1 MDNGGTHMTEYQLRY
16 PCKVCQNKTATHF
29 CEDCGVL
36 LCQDCMDIKSSE
48 YHVCSECHHIIESTP
63 FEGKPEKCPE
73 CESQNLSIGK
83 RSESIC
89 PRCHS
94 VRVVLAEEKRRVLA
108 QELRYAIMSI
118 QYGHTKLKEFSN
130 RLESCKQ
137 LIVSLR
143 MANFLH
149 YRWLE
154 DQIEEIQKETP
165 ALKKRIGSQAE
176 IVAKQI
182 AAETKGVIDYNTWS
196 PDQFSF
202 IEGIKNRVTQL
213 GLQYEISVDDALKMT
228 KSRLEEIAKHL
239 EGLSY
244 YRKHFNGFYE
254 QSELSVNELPVC
266 AFPDMKLVGSDFL
279 KHDKAQGTLYI
290 TNKRLVFIAET
301 GIVRKRTEIIFDF
314 PLVYL
319 KNIEEEGRIRKK
331 LVFCL
336 KQGNVKID
344 CSDQTKRVLPDY
356 IEIAHGFDK
365 YIQTDLARVRKLEQ
379 TQCNISDV
387 RLKIEKLVYNLLSVN
402 GRPQQYD
409 SSQGIFEPRTY
420 IPDWAKSVPT
430 TSYERREYIQNPG
443 TFRDKLE
450 RTLERATR
458 SKYHTDMRVPNS
470 EIDALRQNS
479 VAIERAIDET
489 VRLMRDG
496 RLIPEDF
503 IRRYKGLMRDSY
515 WTKKQIQHQSN
526 DNRYPW

>member
-1 MDNGGTHMTEYQLRY
+1 VDNGGTHMTEYQSRY
-16 PCKVCQNKTATHF
+16 PCKVCQDKTATHF
-29 CEDCGVL
+29 CEDCGVS

-48 YHVCSECHHIIESTP
+48 YYVCSECHHVIESTP

-73 CESQNLSIGK
+73 CQSQNLSIGK

-94 VRVVLAEEKRRVLA
+94 VRVVLVEEKRRVLA
-108 QELRYAIMSI
+108 QELRYAVMSI

-130 RLESCKQ
+130 RFESCKQ
-137 LIVSLR
+137 LLVSLR

-154 DQIEEIQKETP
+154 DRIEDIQKETP

-213 GLQYEISVDDALKMT
+213 GLYYEQSVDDALATT
-228 KSRLEEIAKHL
+228 KSSLEEIAKHL

-244 YRKHFNGFYE
+244 YRKHFNGFYD
-254 QSELSVNELPVC
+254 QAELSVNELPVC

-279 KHDKAQGTLYI
+279 KHDKAQGILYI

-301 GIVRKRTEIIFDF
+301 GIVRKRNEIIFDF

-319 KNIEEEGRIRKK
+319 KNIEEDGRLRKK
-331 LVFCL
+331 LVLCL
-336 KQGNVKID
+336 KQGHVKVD

-356 IEIAHGFDK
+356 LEIANGFDN

-379 TQCNISDV
+379 IQCNISDV
-387 RLKIEKLVYNLLSVN
+387 RLKIENLVYTLLSGN
-402 GRPQQYD
+402 GRTNLYD
-409 SSQGIFEPRTY
+409 SSQVIFEPGTY
-420 IPDWAKSVPT
+420 IPDWAKSVAT
-430 TSYERREYIQNPG
+430 TSQGRRDYIRNPE
-443 TFRDKLE
+443 TFRDHLE
-450 RTLERATR
+450 RTLKKTTR
-458 SKYHTDMRVPNS
+458 SGYQTDIRSLHS

-496 RLIPEDF
+496 RLVPEDF

-526 DNRYPW
+526 NNRRPW